1 LRWHS
6 TTLIYYGDYKK
17 HQDLGMASNESSFDF
32 TYSNLVL
39 MVGGQIL
46 ILGLLLMI
54 VLFGVPTVSFPAK
67 AVREMIAKSRNT

>member
-1 LRWHS
+1 M
-6 TTLIYYGDYKK
+6 TTLGPGGT
-17 HQDLGMASNESSFDF
+17 QQNGSSFDF

-54 VLFGVPTVSFPAK
+54 VFFGIPPLSFPANAVK
-67 AVREMIAKSRNT
+67 AMISKESTT